1 MKREKDLENSIKAFE
16 TKITVTEDEKGK
28 LEHDRQGLIAI
39 REKRMEGVL
48 LRSRARWIAERV
60 KKKKILLWT

>member
-1 MKREKDLENSIKAFE
+1 MKREKDLGNSIKAFE

-28 LEHDRQGLIAI
+28 LENERQGLIAI

-60 KKKKILLWT
+60 KKNKILLWT